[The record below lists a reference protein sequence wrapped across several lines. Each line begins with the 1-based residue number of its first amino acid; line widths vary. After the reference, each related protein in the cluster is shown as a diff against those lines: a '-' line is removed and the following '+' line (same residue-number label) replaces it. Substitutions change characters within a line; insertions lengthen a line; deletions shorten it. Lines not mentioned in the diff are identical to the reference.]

1 MKRLQVMIVDDE
13 LPMRENLRI
22 FPYAEHSFVWVG
34 DARNGEQALA
44 AYQKLVPDIVITD
57 IVMPKMNGIELT
69 RRIREMNPRTQII
82 LLTCH
87 SEFHYAK
94 DAIALGAVGYL
105 LKGVYRDVELLEAL
119 HRARMELVKYDHYV
133 PPSPPAEKA
142 EASERRYEIE
152 QALTYVHKHL
162 DEPLSMAEIAGRAG
176 LSVNYFG
183 ILFKKET
190 GEYFQE
196 HVKRVR
202 LEKAAVL
209 LRHTNLK
216 VYEVAEQVG
225 IPTYRYFTELFTKH
239 FGMNPKDYR

>member
-1 MKRLQVMIVDDE
+1 MKRLQVMVVDDE
-13 LPMRENLRI
+13 LPMRENMRI
-22 FPYAEHSFVWVG
+22 FPYAEHSFDWVG

-44 AYQKLVPDIVITD
+44 AYQKLIPDIVITD
-57 IVMPKMNGIELT
+57 IVMPKMDGIELT
-69 RRIREMNPRTQII
+69 RRIKQINPRTQII

-94 DAIALGAVGYL
+94 DAITLGAVDYL

-119 HRARMELVKYDHYV
+119 QKARMEIVKFDHYV
-133 PPSPPAEKA
+133 APQSKESDPTEL
-142 EASERRYEIE
+142 RFEIE
-152 QALTYVHKHL
+152 QAVKYVQKHL
-162 DEPLSMAEIAGRAG
+162 NKPLTMAEIADEVG

-183 ILFKKET
+183 ILFKKDT

-196 HVKRVR
+196 YVKKVR

-225 IPTYRYFTELFTKH
+225 IPNYRYFTELFTKH
-239 FGMNPKDYR
+239 YGINPRNYR